1 MHAEVNQNFILL
13 VPDRETFGGLLDF
26 MEAALVGLCLIPE
39 LVLLLAIKL
48 EVRCMLLFW
57 VAYAGLLAVVTL
69 VLASQHFDQDF
80 RETYSILSAYM
91 AAMTFQALGL
101 IVVCGLH
108 KEMGQDLEGLILGR
122 IGSQGR
128 GRARG
133 QSWQM
138 TQVSIESSVPKVQV
152 EQPGGQVVQIQ
163 ADTELIAA
171 TTGSESVVKHGADE
185 TSSGSAPAPAPL

>member
-1 MHAEVNQNFILL
+1 
-13 VPDRETFGGLLDF
+13 

-80 RETYSILSAYM
+80 KETYSILSAYM

-171 TTGSESVVKHGADE
+171 TTGSESVVKNGAE
-185 TSSGSAPAPAPL
+185 EASSGSAPAPAPL

>member
-1 MHAEVNQNFILL
+1 
-13 VPDRETFGGLLDF
+13 

-69 VLASQHFDQDF
+69 VLASQHFDRDF
-80 RETYSILSAYM
+80 RETYSVLSAYM

-171 TTGSESVVKHGADE
+171 TTGSESVVKNGAE
-185 TSSGSAPAPAPL
+185 EASSGSAPAPAPL